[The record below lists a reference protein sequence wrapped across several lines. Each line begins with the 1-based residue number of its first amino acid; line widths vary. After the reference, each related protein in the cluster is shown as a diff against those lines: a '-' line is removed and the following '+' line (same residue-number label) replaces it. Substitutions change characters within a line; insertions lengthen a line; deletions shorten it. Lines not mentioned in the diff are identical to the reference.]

1 MFVLLDDTPEEVLD
15 CKVAESKKTSR
26 KAECFVVTAHV
37 Q

>member
-1 MFVLLDDTPEEVLD
+1 MFVLLDDTPEVLD